1 MLRFI
6 LVTFCCVFCAV
17 TLHAQTVFNGRV
29 LENKTRITLRGVIV
43 QNLSNKLKS
52 ITDESGRFSIAAKT
66 GDMLILK
73 AFAYQ
78 TDTVLL
84 TDMHYREIFLEP
96 AKTMLNQ
103 VTITDSSDRSAAANK
118 NMQYIDP
125 QFHGQTIVYHRNKE
139 KQFDGGIIL
148 RMHYFKGDENKK
160 KKAEKKEEERV
171 LSDEISA
178 IFTADNI
185 SHYLP
190 LKGDDLDNFLL
201 LYTPEVKTYNSKEF
215 NLLTYL
221 NTSYK
226 TWLTLTADQRK
237 AGQIFKKE

>member
-1 MLRFI
+1 MLRYI

-52 ITDESGRFSIAAKT
+52 ITNESGRFSIAAKT
-66 GDMLILK
+66 GDMLVLK

-84 TDMHYREIFLEP
+84 TDMHDREIFLEP

-103 VTITDSSDRSAAANK
+103 VTITDSSGRSAAANK
-118 NMQYIDP
+118 NMQYYDP
-125 QFHGQTIVYHRNKE
+125 QFHGQTVVYHRDDKE
-139 KQFDGGIIL
+139 EYDGGVIMRL
-148 RMHYFKGDENKK
+148 HYFTGDDKKK
-160 KKAEKKEEERV
+160 KKAQLKAEERI

-190 LKGDDLDNFLL
+190 LTGADLDNFLL
-201 LYTPEVKTYNSKEF
+201 LYTPEVKTYNSKDF

-226 TWLTLTADQRK
+226 TWLTLSADQRK